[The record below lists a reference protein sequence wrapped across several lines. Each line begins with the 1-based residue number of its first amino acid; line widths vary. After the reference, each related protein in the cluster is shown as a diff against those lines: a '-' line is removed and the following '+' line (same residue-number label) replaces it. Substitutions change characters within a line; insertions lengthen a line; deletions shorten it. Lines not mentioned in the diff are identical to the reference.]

1 VTLPSGAATSETVY
15 KRLAEVA
22 VELERHAAAIW
33 LLEREREEL
42 RSELRRLN
50 AIPRAAA

>member
-1 VTLPSGAATSETVY
+1 MTLPSGAATPEAVY
-15 KRLAEVA
+15 LRLAEVA
-22 VELERHAAAIW
+22 VELERHSVAIW